1 MVKPEIPKT
10 YFSPHDSDAE
20 DVQKHNLT
28 ALLSNQSIE
37 LSPVT
42 PSILPYQSQS
52 QNFQGTPT
60 GICPPT
66 QKYLQVHNSF
76 HNSRSNQNQINNNNS
91 YLQVPIQHQQVLA
104 QSGQN
109 LSNTNMSP
117 RNSIHN
123 TSGYQSFSSSSTSL
137 EQSYA
142 PYHVGNKNSGNIAS
156 AASFPSSSNIGRSH
170 YSPDSTYGSDSC
182 IRGRRLS
189 DGGGGGLH
197 MHSSSNEYRNYD
209 VKVGLLL
216 SYFLNAH

>member
-20 DVQKHNLT
+20 NVQKHNLT

-37 LSPVT
+37 ISPVT
-42 PSILPYQSQS
+42 PSMLSYQNQ
-52 QNFQGTPT
+52 QQQLQGTPT

-76 HNSRSNQNQINNNNS
+76 HNSRNNQNQINNSNS
-91 YLQVPIQHQQVLA
+91 YLQLPMQHQQILA
-104 QSGQN
+104 HASQN
-109 LSNTNMSP
+109 LNNTNVSP

-123 TSGYQSFSSSSTSL
+123 TSGYQSFSSSTTSL

-142 PYHVGNKNSGNIAS
+142 PYHMGNKNSSNAVS
-156 AASFPSSSNIGRSH
+156 AASLSSSSAARSH

-182 IRGRRLS
+182 SRGRRLS

-197 MHSSSNEYRNYD
+197 LHNSSNEYRNYD
-209 VKVGLLL
+209 VKV
-216 SYFLNAH
+216 